1 MTARQELN
9 QQVEADES
17 FSLTA
22 KQLVFMINAEN
33 AMRKAEAEDD
43 LQFFRDLAA
52 SDEYKA
58 LFGQMSVDQAIDRYE
73 LMTGRE
79 I

>member
-1 MTARQELN
+1 MTARQEIN
-9 QQVEADES
+9 QQIKADED

-22 KQLVFMINAEN
+22 KQLVFLINAEN
-33 AMRKAEAEDD
+33 AMRKAEADDD
-43 LQFFRDLAA
+43 LQFFRNLAA

-58 LFGQMSVDQAIDRYE
+58 LFGEMSIDQAIDRYE
-73 LMTGRE
+73 FMTGRD